1 MLRLSVASD
10 FEEVVLTGRLAFSK
24 RSWPYVLAMTIP
36 WIVCAGQRAITRLAG
51 LGQHRRSL
59 SSYYRFLSDGKWRL
73 DELYRSLLALIVRT
87 YGLSQVTLVLDDTLC
102 PKWGRRIFGAGN
114 YFDHS
119 SRPRPGYI
127 WGHNWVVLAV
137 VVQVGE
143 VGWTALPI
151 WIGLYRTK
159 DSCPPDEFKTR
170 HELAVQGL
178 WRVRV
183 WFSGPIRLLA
193 DGAYATD
200 SLVDPLAK
208 MNVHLVSRLRK
219 DARLRHV
226 EPPGDHVGK
235 RGRPP
240 KHGVYMGR
248 LGSMAKQSALFT
260 PAEVSMYGK
269 RVTLELHEFVAWWSA
284 IDKDIKVVITRDPK
298 KPGRTAFLWTTDIT
312 MSAEAVVEDFA
323 KRWSIEQMFSV
334 AKQQLG
340 FDSAEVRKE
349 RSVRRHAALCMAI
362 ITWVEV
368 WVRRRRSK
376 VQQRSFTAKIS
387 ALREQTI
394 KQTIF
399 ASGPRSEEVRK
410 IARDMAVVVTVATQ
424 AA

>member
-10 FEEVVLTGRLAFSK
+10 FEEVVLTSRLAFSK

-36 WIVCAGQRAITRLAG
+36 WILCAGQRSITRLAD

-73 DELYRSLLALIVRT
+73 DELYRSLLALIVQT
-87 YGLSQVTLVLDDTLC
+87 FGLSELTLVLDDTLC
-102 PKWGRRIFGAGN
+102 PKWGRRIFGTGN
-114 YFDHS
+114 YFDHGN
-119 SRPRPGYI
+119 RPRPGYM

-137 VVQVGE
+137 VVQVGG
-143 VGWTALPI
+143 VAWTALPV

-159 DSCPPDEFKTR
+159 DSCPPEKFRTR
-170 HELAVQGL
+170 HELAVEGL
-178 WRVRV
+178 WRVRA

-200 SLVDPLAK
+200 SLVSPLETMK
-208 MNVHLVSRLRK
+208 VHLVSRLRK

-226 EPPGDHVGK
+226 EPPPRRTGK

-240 KHGVYMGR
+240 KHGAWMSR
-248 LGSMAKQSALFT
+248 LGSMAKKSALFT
-260 PAEVSMYGK
+260 PAEVTMYGK
-269 RVTLELHEFVAWWSA
+269 QVTLELHEFIAWWPPIGKA
-284 IDKDIKVVITRDPK
+284 IKVVITRDPK
-298 KPGRTAFLWTTDIT
+298 NASRTAFLWTTDIN
-312 MSAEAVVEDFA
+312 MSAQAVVEDFA

-340 FDSAEVRKE
+340 FNSAEVRKE

-368 WVRRRRSK
+368 WVRRRGGKIQERT
-376 VQQRSFTAKIS
+376 FTAKIS
-387 ALREQTI
+387 ALREETV

-399 ASGPRSEEVRK
+399 ASGPRSEEVRQ
-410 IARDMAVVVTVATQ
+410 IARDMAMVVTVATQ